1 MVERLQG
8 LLGNIGSS
16 LNNMSLPASLGLLS
30 SGVSILE
37 GNPISQ
43 SINTGFQTFGGLNEI
58 EEDKKR
64 REAIGLLEQ
73 QFANNPRMR
82 GLLQADPT
90 AFIRAMTARELLPK
104 DSFELVSQE
113 DLPESLRGRGAFQ
126 RNTRTGK
133 IFPIGNTNN
142 TGVSLLNLE
151 DINKIVSP
159 TTEKIKE
166 VQEKGSE
173 IDITTAA
180 GGDIGGMG
188 TDFLNAVTG
197 LFGGSFS
204 KEREKQKAIIN
215 QVNNS
220 IKQPLVKALSDKG
233 SVYTQKTIE
242 QILPQPSDSNQKF
255 VEKSKALVP
264 ELQFTLN
271 NLKAQMTSVKTPAEL
286 EELRSQFQKIQN
298 YVANIT
304 VAINQYESGSTT
316 NNLLNEADKIIGVDE
331 DG

>member
-43 SINTGFQTFGGLNEI
+43 SINTGFQTFGGLQQI

-73 QFANNPRMR
+73 QFANNPRML
-82 GLLQADPT
+82 GLLQANPT
-90 AFIRAMTARELLPK
+90 GFIRAMTAKELMPK

-113 DLPESLRGRGAFQ
+113 DLPESLRGKGVYQ

-133 IFPIGNTNN
+133 IFPISNTNN
-142 TGVSLLNLE
+142 TGIGLLTSDQLNEL
-151 DINKIVSP
+151 VTP
-159 TTEKIKE
+159 TQDKIKE
-166 VQEKGSE
+166 VEQKGSE
-173 IDITTAA
+173 INITTAA

-215 QVNNS
+215 QTNNT

-271 NLKAQMTSVKTPAEL
+271 NLKAQMASAKTPAEL
-286 EELRSQFQKIQN
+286 EELTSQFNKIQS

-304 VAINQYESGSTT
+304 VAINQYEGGST
-316 NNLLNEADKIIGVDE
+316 NKNLLNEADKIIGVE
-331 DG
+331 

>member
-43 SINTGFQTFGGLNEI
+43 SINTGFQTFGGLQQI
-58 EEDKKR
+58 EEDRKR

-142 TGVSLLNLE
+142 TGVSLLKLE
-151 DINKIVSP
+151 DIEKFVPS
-159 TTEKIKE
+159 TEEKIEE
-166 VQEKGSE
+166 VEKTGASF
-173 IDITTAA
+173 DIKTAA
-180 GGDIGGMG
+180 GRDIAGFG
-188 TDFLNAVTG
+188 TDLANAVTG

-204 KEREKQKAIIN
+204 KEREKQVAIIN
-215 QVNNS
+215 SINNT
-220 IKQPLVKALSDKG
+220 IKQPMIKALSTRG
-233 SVYTQKTIE
+233 SVFTQKRIE
-242 QILPQPSDSNQKF
+242 ELLPQPTDSNQKF
-255 VEKSKALVP
+255 VEKSRQLVP
-264 ELQFTLN
+264 KMQRGLN
-271 NLKAQMTSVKTPAEL
+271 NLKAKMTAAKTPAEL
-286 EELRSQFQKIQN
+286 EQLRNDYDEIVG
-298 YVANIT
+298 YLANIT
-304 VAINQYESGSTT
+304 VAIKDYESGSST
-316 NNLLNEADKIIGVDE
+316 NNLLNQADEIVGSGE
-331 DG
+331 

>member
-1 MVERLQG
+1 MVERTQLG
-8 LLGNIGSS
+8 LLGN
-16 LNNMSLPASLGLLS
+16 LNNTLANLSLPGRLGLLS
-30 SGVSILE
+30 TGVSLLE
-37 GNPISQ
+37 GQPIGQ
-43 SINTGFQTFGGLNEI
+43 AVQTGLGTFGGLQQI

-166 VQEKGSE
+166 VQKKGSE

-316 NNLLNEADKIIGVDE
+316 NNLLNEADKIIGVK
-331 DG
+331 

>member
-43 SINTGFQTFGGLNEI
+43 SINTGFQTFGGLQQI

-104 DSFELVSQE
+104 DSFELVPQE

-142 TGVSLLNLE
+142 TGVSLLNLD

-159 TTEKIKE
+159 TTKRIEE
-166 VQEKGSE
+166 VQKKGSE
-173 IDITTAA
+173 IDIITAA

-286 EELRSQFQKIQN
+286 EELKSQFQTIQN

-316 NNLLNEADKIIGVDE
+316 NNLLNEADKIIGVK
-331 DG
+331 

>member
-1 MVERLQG
+1 M
-8 LLGNIGSS
+8 I
-16 LNNMSLPASLGLLS
+16 
-30 SGVSILE
+30 
-37 GNPISQ
+37 
-43 SINTGFQTFGGLNEI
+43 
-58 EEDKKR
+58 
-64 REAIGLLEQ
+64 
-73 QFANNPRMR
+73 

>member
-16 LNNMSLPASLGLLS
+16 LNNLSLPASLGLLS
-30 SGVSILE
+30 TGVNILE
-37 GNPISQ
+37 GNPIGQ
-43 SINTGFQTFGGLNEI
+43 SINTGFQTFGNLRNI
-58 EEDKKR
+58 EEQNKQ
-64 REAIGLLEQ
+64 REAVGLLEQ
-73 QFANNPRMR
+73 QFANNPRML
-82 GLLQADPT
+82 GLLQANPT
-90 AFIRAMTARELLPK
+90 GFIRAMTARELLPK

-142 TGVSLLNLE
+142 TGVSLLNLD
-151 DINKIVSP
+151 DINKIVPS
-159 TTEKIKE
+159 TTEKIEE
-166 VQEKGSE
+166 VEGKGSE

-298 YVANIT
+298 YIANVT
-304 VAINQYESGSTT
+304 VAINDYESGSST
-316 NNLLNEADKIIGVDE
+316 NNLLNQADEIVGSGE
-331 DG
+331 